1 MNVFQIYGMGERAAA
16 LDLRGGTFRLWN
28 RDPGGSYQ
36 RGDDPLYLTMP
47 LYLSQR
53 FPKGDLIFYENS
65 FDFTCWTMERVRR
78 SYTAMRTMVNAHP

>member
-1 MNVFQIYGMGERAAA
+1 MNVFQIYGMGERAASI
-16 LDLRGGTFRLWN
+16 DLRGGTFRLWN

-36 RGDDPLYLTMP
+36 RGDDP

>member
-1 MNVFQIYGMGERAAA
+1 MNVFQIYGMGERAASF
-16 LDLRGGTFRLWN
+16 DLRGGTFRLWN

-53 FPKGDLIFYENS
+53 FAKGYLIFYENS